1 VAHRLWAAFTAAAY
15 ISIYVSMYQCIYV
28 SMYPCIYLCINVSIL
43 SIYVL
48 MYLFYVSVDR

>member
-28 SMYPCIYLCINVSIL
+28 W
-43 SIYVL
+43 
-48 MYLFYVSVDR
+48 